1 MKLMMQIW
9 LKKYKNLLIT
19 YNYRHMDYNKHTDEV
34 LERLQAHQVL
44 EILAMANK
52 SISQA
57 LTQIQ
62 ELEHN
67 SMMYLDMR
75 PTREIMDDI
84 NALHLHLHFLD
95 SAKSFA
101 KNEIHEIGFYLN

>member
-1 MKLMMQIW
+1 
-9 LKKYKNLLIT
+9 
-19 YNYRHMDYNKHTDEV
+19 MDYDKHTNEV
-34 LERLQAHQVL
+34 LERLQAHQ
-44 EILAMANK
+44 ILDILSTANK
-52 SISQA
+52 SIDQA
-57 LTQIQ
+57 LKQIQ

-67 SMMYLDMR
+67 SLMFLDMR
-75 PTREIMDDI
+75 PNREIMDDI

>member
-1 MKLMMQIW
+1 
-9 LKKYKNLLIT
+9 
-19 YNYRHMDYNKHTDEV
+19 MDYDKHTDEV
-34 LERLQAHQVL
+34 LERLQAQQVL
-44 EILAMANK
+44 GILDMANQ
-52 SISQA
+52 SINQA
-57 LTQIQ
+57 LASIQ

-67 SMMYLDMR
+67 SMMYLDLR
-75 PTREIMDDI
+75 PTQQIMDDI

>member
-1 MKLMMQIW
+1 
-9 LKKYKNLLIT
+9 
-19 YNYRHMDYNKHTDEV
+19 MDYEKHTDEV
-34 LERLQAHQVL
+34 LERLQAQQVL
-44 EILAMANK
+44 GILDMANQ
-52 SISQA
+52 SINQA
-57 LTQIQ
+57 LASIQ

-75 PTREIMDDI
+75 PTQQIMDDI

>member
-1 MKLMMQIW
+1 
-9 LKKYKNLLIT
+9 
-19 YNYRHMDYNKHTDEV
+19 MDYNKHTDEV
-34 LERLQAHQVL
+34 LERLQAQQVL

-52 SISQA
+52 SISHA

-67 SMMYLDMR
+67 SMMFLDMR

>member
-1 MKLMMQIW
+1 
-9 LKKYKNLLIT
+9 
-19 YNYRHMDYNKHTDEV
+19 MDYEKHTDEV
-34 LERLQAHQVL
+34 LERLQAQQVL
-44 EILAMANK
+44 GILDMANQ
-52 SISQA
+52 SINQA
-57 LTQIQ
+57 LASIQ

-67 SMMYLDMR
+67 SMMYLDLR
-75 PTREIMDDI
+75 PTQQIMDDI

>member
-1 MKLMMQIW
+1 
-9 LKKYKNLLIT
+9 
-19 YNYRHMDYNKHTDEV
+19 MDYNKHTDEV
-34 LERLQAHQVL
+34 LERLQAQQVL
-44 EILAMANK
+44 GILDMANQ
-52 SISQA
+52 SINQA
-57 LTQIQ
+57 LASIQ

-75 PTREIMDDI
+75 PTQQIMDDI

>member
-1 MKLMMQIW
+1 
-9 LKKYKNLLIT
+9 
-19 YNYRHMDYNKHTDEV
+19 MDYNKHTDEV
-34 LERLQAHQVL
+34 LERLQAQQVL
-44 EILAMANK
+44 GILDMANQ
-52 SISQA
+52 SINQA
-57 LTQIQ
+57 LASIQ

-67 SMMYLDMR
+67 SMMYLDLR
-75 PTREIMDDI
+75 PTQQIMDDI

>member
-1 MKLMMQIW
+1 MQIW

>member
-1 MKLMMQIW
+1 MKLMMQVW

-44 EILAMANK
+44 EILAMANQ

-67 SMMYLDMR
+67 SMMFLDMR

>member
-1 MKLMMQIW
+1 
-9 LKKYKNLLIT
+9 
-19 YNYRHMDYNKHTDEV
+19 MDYNKHTDEV

-44 EILAMANK
+44 EILAMANQ